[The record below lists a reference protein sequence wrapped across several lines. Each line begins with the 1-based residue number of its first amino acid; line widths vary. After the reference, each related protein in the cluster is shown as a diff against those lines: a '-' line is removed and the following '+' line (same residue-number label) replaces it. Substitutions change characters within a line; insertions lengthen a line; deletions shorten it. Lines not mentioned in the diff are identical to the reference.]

1 MKNRS
6 RRYAVSGVLTLAVNV
21 SAFAQDAISFLNEA
35 NSQIRG
41 AGSVVY
47 DVVVAVIAI
56 IAIISLVVVVVVAV
70 IAIIAIISLVVVGV
84 KMSSGDNE
92 ATQKAIGWAGGI
104 VFCLIAAVVIKNY
117 MGL

>member
-21 SAFAQDAISFLNEA
+21 PAFAQDAISFLNEA

-47 DVVVAVIAI
+47 D
-56 IAIISLVVVVVVAV
+56 VVVAV

>member
-1 MKNRS
+1 MKERS

-21 SAFAQDAISFLNEA
+21 SAFAQDAISFLNET

-41 AGSVVY
+41 AGSVIY
-47 DVVVAVIAI
+47 EVVVGVIAI
-56 IAIISLVVVVVVAV
+56 IAIISLV
-70 IAIIAIISLVVVGV
+70 IVGI
-84 KMSSGDNE
+84 KMSGGDNE

>member
-6 RRYAVSGVLTLAVNV
+6 RRYAVSGVLMLAVNV

-47 DVVVAVIAI
+47 D
-56 IAIISLVVVVVVAV
+56 VVVAV

>member
-1 MKNRS
+1 MKESS
-6 RRYAVSGVLTLAVNV
+6 RRYAVTGVLTLAVNV

-56 IAIISLVVVVVVAV
+56 IAIISLVVVG
-70 IAIIAIISLVVVGV
+70 I

>member
-1 MKNRS
+1 MKERR
-6 RRYAVSGVLTLAVNV
+6 RRYAVTGVLTLAAIIP
-21 SAFAQDAISFLNEA
+21 AFAQDAISFLNEA

-47 DVVVAVIAI
+47 DVVVGI
-56 IAIISLVVVVVVAV
+56 
-70 IAIIAIISLVVVGV
+70 IAIIAIISLVVVGI

-104 VFCLIAAVVIKNY
+104 VFCLIAAVVVKNY

>member
-6 RRYAVSGVLTLAVNV
+6 RRYAVSGVLALAVNV

-47 DVVVAVIAI
+47 D
-56 IAIISLVVVVVVAV
+56 VVVAV

>member
-1 MKNRS
+1 MKERS

-56 IAIISLVVVVVVAV
+56 IAIISLVVV
-70 IAIIAIISLVVVGV
+70 GV

>member
-1 MKNRS
+1 MKNKS

-56 IAIISLVVVVVVAV
+56 IAIISLVVV
-70 IAIIAIISLVVVGV
+70 GV

>member
-56 IAIISLVVVVVVAV
+56 IAIISLVVV
-70 IAIIAIISLVVVGV
+70 GV
-84 KMSSGDNE
+84 KMSSGDTE

>member
-56 IAIISLVVVVVVAV
+56 I
-70 IAIIAIISLVVVGV
+70 
-84 KMSSGDNE
+84 E
-92 ATQKAIGWAGGI
+92 AAQKAIGWAGGI

>member
-1 MKNRS
+1 MKERS

-21 SAFAQDAISFLNEA
+21 SAFAQDAISFLNET

-41 AGSVVY
+41 AGSVIY
-47 DVVVAVIAI
+47 EVVVGVIAI
-56 IAIISLVVVVVVAV
+56 IAIISLV
-70 IAIIAIISLVVVGV
+70 IVGI

>member
-56 IAIISLVVVVVVAV
+56 IAIISLVVV
-70 IAIIAIISLVVVGV
+70 GV

-104 VFCLIAAVVIKNY
+104 VFCLIPAVVIKNY

>member
-1 MKNRS
+1 MKESS
-6 RRYAVSGVLTLAVNV
+6 RRYAVSGVLTLA
-21 SAFAQDAISFLNEA
+21 AGIPALAQDAISFLNET

-41 AGSVVY
+41 AGSVIY
-47 DVVVAVIAI
+47 EVVVAVIAI
-56 IAIISLVVVVVVAV
+56 IAIISLV
-70 IAIIAIISLVVVGV
+70 IVGI

>member
-56 IAIISLVVVVVVAV
+56 IAIISLVVV
-70 IAIIAIISLVVVGV
+70 GV
-84 KMSSGDNE
+84 KMS
-92 ATQKAIGWAGGI
+92 IGWAGGI

>member
-56 IAIISLVVVVVVAV
+56 IAIISLVVV
-70 IAIIAIISLVVVGV
+70 GV
-84 KMSSGDNE
+84 KLSSGDNE

>member
-1 MKNRS
+1 MKKRS

-56 IAIISLVVVVVVAV
+56 IAIISLVVV
-70 IAIIAIISLVVVGV
+70 GV

>member
-1 MKNRS
+1 MNDRC

-56 IAIISLVVVVVVAV
+56 IAIISLVVV
-70 IAIIAIISLVVVGV
+70 GV

>member
-1 MKNRS
+1 MNDRC

-56 IAIISLVVVVVVAV
+56 IAIISLVVVG
-70 IAIIAIISLVVVGV
+70 I

-104 VFCLIAAVVIKNY
+104 VFCLIAAVVIKN
-117 MGL
+117 

>member
-56 IAIISLVVVVVVAV
+56 IAIISLVVV
-70 IAIIAIISLVVVGV
+70 GV

>member
-56 IAIISLVVVVVVAV
+56 IAIISLVVVG
-70 IAIIAIISLVVVGV
+70 I

>member
-6 RRYAVSGVLTLAVNV
+6 WRYAVSGVLTLAVNV

-56 IAIISLVVVVVVAV
+56 IAIISLVVV
-70 IAIIAIISLVVVGV
+70 GV